1 MIVNQKRQIYQFAHV
16 AMATR
21 FELHVV
27 HHDAG
32 EAAQA
37 AAAVWEDMDQ
47 LEQEISRYIPY
58 SDFSMINGSPAGRV
72 VQVREAA
79 MDIISFGK
87 EVWEQTGGAFDLTIG
102 PLASVL
108 VWPNGFPRDPAS
120 EELAAAKARCGYQ
133 HVEVDAEEF
142 TVIPKVDDMLLDP
155 GAIGKGYALDQ
166 AANLL
171 REDWGMTDFLLNAG
185 TSTLLGVGTMP
196 EGEGWSVTA
205 GSPEPFWLK
214 DEALSGT
221 GFEVKGAH
229 VIDPRSAKRVD
240 ISRVIRWAVAPSATL
255 ADALSTAFM
264 VMNRKEIDQF
274 LKSYPTVRA
283 IFHES

>member
-1 MIVNQKRQIYQFAHV
+1 MNQKRQIYQFAHV

-37 AAAVWEDMDQ
+37 TAAVWEDMDQ

-264 VMNRKEIDQF
+264 VMNRKDIDQF
-274 LKSYPTVRA
+274 LKCYPTVRA
-283 IFHES
+283 IFHQS

>member
-1 MIVNQKRQIYQFAHV
+1 
-16 AMATR
+16 MATR
-21 FELHVV
+21 FELHLV

-32 EAAQA
+32 EAGQA
-37 AAAVWEDMDQ
+37 AAAVWDDMDR
-47 LEQEISRYIPY
+47 LEQEISRYVPY
-58 SDFSMINGSPAGRV
+58 SDISRVNGSPAGRV
-72 VQVREAA
+72 VLVREAA

-87 EVWEQTGGAFDLTIG
+87 EVWEQTSGAFDLTIG
-102 PLASVL
+102 PLATVL
-108 VWPNGFPRDPAS
+108 VWPNGFPRDPTP
-120 EELAAAKARCGYQ
+120 EELSAAKARCGYQ
-133 HVEVDAEEF
+133 HVKVDPEEF
-142 TVIPKVDDMLLDP
+142 TVIPTVDDMLLDP

-185 TSTLLGVGTMP
+185 TSTLLGAGTMP

-229 VIDPRSAKRVD
+229 VIDPRTAKRVD

-264 VMNRKEIDQF
+264 VMNRKEISQF

-283 IFHES
+283 IFHEG